1 MFFNIKK
8 YPEYINKEI
17 EKEIETKWFSV
28 YNYIDLRELILTT
41 RKDFLDI
48 LSTINIPF
56 AIISIILWVVWY
68 YSGSFFLLP
77 IFLFW
82 AYFLIFIILFFKLL
96 FKTKLFLYISDV
108 VYTKVGLMLS
118 NDFLYYKKDSKI
130 IQNKLN
136 KYSYIFSE
144 YLWKPSFLKEV
155 IIKKKKEI
163 LDSTFNKSWTILKVL
178 SDLWRSRNWGW
189 LALVLLVSSF
199 LYILSLYI
207 FYYIWY
213 FFLFLFGKIYIFFLK
228 ILLSFK
234 KNIELKIKEKTI
246 KIDNKIE
253 IMNLIYKVLKDR
265 IDTFKSGKISDIWDF
280 IDEKFTDFYT
290 QISLILDQKNK
301 LQKIIAN
308 SKYKDFIDFNVFK
321 NYLRNNF
328 NKPVLDMISLLEVY
342 EKMVSTQISK
352 LQKLSSNSVISKEKL
367 DINNTEILDEN
378 LKQKIF
384 ILNKKLEILS
394 KNKKMLENSLI

>member
-130 IQNKLN
+130 IQNKLD

-246 KIDNKIE
+246 QIDNKIE

-301 LQKIIAN
+301 LQKIIVN